1 MIERYEEYLKYE
13 LNYSNYTIKEYII
26 HVKEFLFYCDEN
38 KIDYLNINKDII
50 IDYLKKI
57 DNLSNK
63 SISAILSSL
72 RCFYNYL
79 LDNKMIEVNYN
90 AISELPNEEKL
101 IKEVVIRV
109 LEEEK
114 VLPEVDVYITLT
126 NNEEIHKINKEYRDV
141 DRPTDVL
148 SFPMYERDEIAG
160 LKNDTDDEI
169 EKILGDIIVSIEKVR
184 EQAEEY
190 GHSFERELAY
200 LVTHGMLHL
209 LGYDHMIEEEK
220 AVMRKR
226 EEEILETLNITR

>member
-1 MIERYEEYLKYE
+1 
-13 LNYSNYTIKEYII
+13 
-26 HVKEFLFYCDEN
+26 
-38 KIDYLNINKDII
+38 
-50 IDYLKKI
+50 
-57 DNLSNK
+57 
-63 SISAILSSL
+63 
-72 RCFYNYL
+72 
-79 LDNKMIEVNYN
+79 MIEVNYN

-101 IKEVVIRV
+101 IKEVVSRV

-160 LKNDTDDEI
+160 LKNNTDDEI

>member
-1 MIERYEEYLKYE
+1 
-13 LNYSNYTIKEYII
+13 
-26 HVKEFLFYCDEN
+26 
-38 KIDYLNINKDII
+38 
-50 IDYLKKI
+50 
-57 DNLSNK
+57 
-63 SISAILSSL
+63 
-72 RCFYNYL
+72 
-79 LDNKMIEVNYN
+79 MIEVNYN

-101 IKEVVIRV
+101 IKEVVSRV

-160 LKNDTDDEI
+160 LKNDTNDEI

-184 EQAEEY
+184 EQAKEY

-220 AVMRKR
+220 TVMRKR

>member
-1 MIERYEEYLKYE
+1 
-13 LNYSNYTIKEYII
+13 
-26 HVKEFLFYCDEN
+26 
-38 KIDYLNINKDII
+38 
-50 IDYLKKI
+50 
-57 DNLSNK
+57 
-63 SISAILSSL
+63 
-72 RCFYNYL
+72 
-79 LDNKMIEVNYN
+79 MIEVNYN

-101 IKEVVIRV
+101 IKEVVSRV

-126 NNEEIHKINKEYRDV
+126 NNEEIHKINQEYRDV

>member
-1 MIERYEEYLKYE
+1 
-13 LNYSNYTIKEYII
+13 
-26 HVKEFLFYCDEN
+26 
-38 KIDYLNINKDII
+38 
-50 IDYLKKI
+50 
-57 DNLSNK
+57 
-63 SISAILSSL
+63 
-72 RCFYNYL
+72 
-79 LDNKMIEVNYN
+79 MIEVNYN
-90 AISELPNEEKL
+90 AISELPNEEKR
-101 IKEVVIRV
+101 IKEVVSRV

-114 VLPEVDVYITLT
+114 VLSEVDVYITLT
-126 NNEEIHKINKEYRDV
+126 NNEKIHKINKEYRDV

-148 SFPMYERDEIAG
+148 SFPMYERDEIAD

>member
-1 MIERYEEYLKYE
+1 
-13 LNYSNYTIKEYII
+13 
-26 HVKEFLFYCDEN
+26 
-38 KIDYLNINKDII
+38 
-50 IDYLKKI
+50 
-57 DNLSNK
+57 
-63 SISAILSSL
+63 
-72 RCFYNYL
+72 
-79 LDNKMIEVNYN
+79 MIEVNYN

-101 IKEVVIRV
+101 IKEVVSRV

-114 VLPEVDVYITLT
+114 VLPEIDVYITLT

-148 SFPMYERDEIAG
+148 SFPMYERDEIAD

>member
-1 MIERYEEYLKYE
+1 
-13 LNYSNYTIKEYII
+13 
-26 HVKEFLFYCDEN
+26 
-38 KIDYLNINKDII
+38 
-50 IDYLKKI
+50 
-57 DNLSNK
+57 
-63 SISAILSSL
+63 
-72 RCFYNYL
+72 
-79 LDNKMIEVNYN
+79 MIEVNYN

-101 IKEVVIRV
+101 IKEVVSRV

-148 SFPMYERDEIAG
+148 SFPMYERDEIAS

-169 EKILGDIIVSIEKVR
+169 EKILGDIIVSVEKVR

-209 LGYDHMIEEEK
+209 LGYDHIIEEEK

-226 EEEILETLNITR
+226 EEEILETLNITRENS

>member
-1 MIERYEEYLKYE
+1 
-13 LNYSNYTIKEYII
+13 
-26 HVKEFLFYCDEN
+26 
-38 KIDYLNINKDII
+38 
-50 IDYLKKI
+50 
-57 DNLSNK
+57 
-63 SISAILSSL
+63 
-72 RCFYNYL
+72 
-79 LDNKMIEVNYN
+79 MIEVNYN

-101 IKEVVIRV
+101 IKEVVSRV

-148 SFPMYERDEIAG
+148 SFPMYERDEIAD
-160 LKNDTDDEI
+160 LKNNTDDEI

>member
-1 MIERYEEYLKYE
+1 
-13 LNYSNYTIKEYII
+13 
-26 HVKEFLFYCDEN
+26 
-38 KIDYLNINKDII
+38 
-50 IDYLKKI
+50 
-57 DNLSNK
+57 
-63 SISAILSSL
+63 
-72 RCFYNYL
+72 
-79 LDNKMIEVNYN
+79 MIEVNYN

-101 IKEVVIRV
+101 IKEVVSRV

-141 DRPTDVL
+141 DRSTDVL

-160 LKNDTDDEI
+160 LKNDTNDEI

>member
-1 MIERYEEYLKYE
+1 
-13 LNYSNYTIKEYII
+13 
-26 HVKEFLFYCDEN
+26 
-38 KIDYLNINKDII
+38 
-50 IDYLKKI
+50 
-57 DNLSNK
+57 
-63 SISAILSSL
+63 
-72 RCFYNYL
+72 
-79 LDNKMIEVNYN
+79 MIEVNYN

-101 IKEVVIRV
+101 IKEVVSRV

-114 VLPEVDVYITLT
+114 VLPKVDVYITLT

-160 LKNDTDDEI
+160 LKNDTNDEI

-220 AVMRKR
+220 TVMRKR

>member
-1 MIERYEEYLKYE
+1 
-13 LNYSNYTIKEYII
+13 
-26 HVKEFLFYCDEN
+26 
-38 KIDYLNINKDII
+38 
-50 IDYLKKI
+50 
-57 DNLSNK
+57 
-63 SISAILSSL
+63 
-72 RCFYNYL
+72 
-79 LDNKMIEVNYN
+79 MIEVNYN

-101 IKEVVIRV
+101 IKEVVSRV

-126 NNEEIHKINKEYRDV
+126 NNEEIHKLNKEYRDV

>member
-1 MIERYEEYLKYE
+1 
-13 LNYSNYTIKEYII
+13 
-26 HVKEFLFYCDEN
+26 
-38 KIDYLNINKDII
+38 
-50 IDYLKKI
+50 
-57 DNLSNK
+57 
-63 SISAILSSL
+63 
-72 RCFYNYL
+72 
-79 LDNKMIEVNYN
+79 MIEVNYN

-101 IKEVVIRV
+101 IKEVVSRV

-184 EQAEEY
+184 AQAEEY